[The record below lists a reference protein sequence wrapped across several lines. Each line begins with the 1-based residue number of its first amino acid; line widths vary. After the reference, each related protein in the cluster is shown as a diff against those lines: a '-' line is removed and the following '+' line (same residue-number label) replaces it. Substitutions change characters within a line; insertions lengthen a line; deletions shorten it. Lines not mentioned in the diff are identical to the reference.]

1 MRFAIVIVLC
11 AIVLLGGAL
20 CLWLFHCQKKKR
32 VLSHAAMSAVV
43 DQVQAWRK
51 MSFTGVGMQAG
62 CLVAGNPIMPICHVV
77 NHENGHGKRK
87 EAEAQGSY
95 Q

>member
-11 AIVLLGGAL
+11 AIVLLGGVL

-62 CLVAGNPIMPICHVV
+62 CLVAGNPRLDAWLRETQSCQYAML
-77 NHENGHGKRK
+77 
-87 EAEAQGSY
+87 
-95 Q
+95 

>member
-11 AIVLLGGAL
+11 AIVLLGGV

-32 VLSHAAMSAVV
+32 VLSHAAMSAAV

-51 MSFTGVGMQAG
+51 MSFTT
-62 CLVAGNPIMPICHVV
+62 
-77 NHENGHGKRK
+77 
-87 EAEAQGSY
+87 
-95 Q
+95 

>member
-11 AIVLLGGAL
+11 AIVLLGGVL
-20 CLWLFHCQKKKR
+20 CLWLFHCQKEKR

-51 MSFTGVGMQAG
+51 MSFTT
-62 CLVAGNPIMPICHVV
+62 
-77 NHENGHGKRK
+77 
-87 EAEAQGSY
+87 
-95 Q
+95 